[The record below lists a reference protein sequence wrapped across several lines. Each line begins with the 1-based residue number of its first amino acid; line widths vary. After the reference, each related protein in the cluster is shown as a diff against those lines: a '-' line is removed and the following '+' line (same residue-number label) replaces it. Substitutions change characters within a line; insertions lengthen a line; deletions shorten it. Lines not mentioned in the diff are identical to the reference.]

1 MEMEPDIG
9 DGAGVI
15 WQYLHEHGETTLGRL
30 RQGTKLSD
38 QLLLMGVGWL
48 AREGKVSIVQQG
60 RTVKLSLRE
69 S

>member
-1 MEMEPDIG
+1 MEAAVG
-9 DGAGVI
+9 DGAGMI
-15 WQYLHEHGETTLGRL
+15 WQYLREHGQTTLGRL

-38 QLLLMGVGWL
+38 QLLLMSVGWL

-69 S
+69 G